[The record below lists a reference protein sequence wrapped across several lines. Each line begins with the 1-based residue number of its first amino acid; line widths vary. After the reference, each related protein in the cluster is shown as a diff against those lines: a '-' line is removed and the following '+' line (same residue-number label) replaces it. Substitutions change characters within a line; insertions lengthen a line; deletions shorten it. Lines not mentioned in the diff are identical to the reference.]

1 MKYILIGI
9 VTAGILLLGYWLM
22 KRLDAFLEWNRSQ
35 MTDKSST
42 KDRIS
47 IAFEDPATTASI
59 RDALISLSK
68 QNPAAEFYFYSGS
81 FDEIASSIVS
91 GRIDVAFLI
100 SNKELLLSEGLFK
113 MQIPC
118 QYTQLQTE
126 LEVEPLIKKEK
137 LTVIGRKNTAGSLVY
152 DAIEKNRSL

>member
-9 VTAGILLLGYWLM
+9 ATAGILLLGYWVM
-22 KRLDAFLEWNRSQ
+22 KRLDEFLDWNRSQ
-35 MTDKSST
+35 MTDKNRA

-47 IAFEDPATTASI
+47 IAFEDPATIASI
-59 RDALISLSK
+59 RDALTSLSK
-68 QNPAAEFYFYSGS
+68 QSPAAEFYFYSGS

-91 GRIDVAFLI
+91 GRIDVALLI
-100 SNKELLLSEGLFK
+100 TNKELRLSEGLFK

-118 QYTQLQTE
+118 QYERLQTE
-126 LEVEPLIKKEK
+126 LEWEPLMKKEK
-137 LTVIGRKNTAGSLVY
+137 LTVLGRKNTAGSLVY